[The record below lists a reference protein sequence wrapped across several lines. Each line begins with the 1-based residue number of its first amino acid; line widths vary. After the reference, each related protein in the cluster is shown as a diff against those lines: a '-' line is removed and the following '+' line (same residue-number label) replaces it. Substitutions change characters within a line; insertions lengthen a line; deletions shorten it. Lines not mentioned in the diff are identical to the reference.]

1 MERIRRWWPDVR
13 AGVVSIRASRKL
25 AYLVGGA
32 VATELLFA
40 AALAACVQAFG
51 YDFAFADLLLINISV
66 SLFASLIPVPG
77 GIGVTEGAL
86 IVGLTG
92 LGMSDEAA
100 FAAVITY
107 RLGTFYLPPIWGWFA
122 MQWLRRNRLL

>member
-1 MERIRRWWPDVR
+1 VRRWWPEVR
-13 AGVVSIRASRKL
+13 DGLAGIRASRKL

-40 AALAACVQAFG
+40 AALGLCVRAFG
-51 YDFAFADLLLINISV
+51 YDFAFADLLLINIGV

-77 GIGVTEGAL
+77 GIGITEGAL

-92 LGMSDEAA
+92 LGMSDDAA

-107 RLGTFYLPPIWGWFA
+107 RICTFYLPPVWGWFA